1 MVLTRRAA
9 RANNSIIRWLPNEVL
24 AAIMADAS
32 TADLRALC
40 STSRLIRNITTP
52 LLYRTVILSTVPQ
65 VKCFVRT
72 MKRRAG
78 SSSPLARH
86 VRQFSMTD
94 VGNPD
99 FNIPWSL
106 FKGIT
111 SVISDLF
118 NLEELD
124 LLILLDRALEFAEML
139 LFRAYFPNLMTF
151 RYAVQWMTSVPYS
164 CRISSRTMDPSSV
177 ISSITRDTTSINY
190 ACILWHDVDDLDV
203 DVPLLHLSRL
213 GSPATVIG
221 VSTSD
226 RLRDATILAGVAT
239 HIPHVEILALRRTG
253 ITAAAR
259 ITYKF
264 TCLSVL
270 ELRDVDRGDDP
281 HDDRGTILLWGG
293 ACKSLSSIGLSPRIV
308 VSIIGSL
315 TYIPRWK
322 TLEADA

>member
-24 AAIMADAS
+24 AAVMEDAS
-32 TADLRALC
+32 TADLLALC
-40 STSRLIRNITTP
+40 STSRLIRNIATP
-52 LLYRTVILSTVPQ
+52 LLYRTVILSTVLQ

-86 VRQFSMTD
+86 VRQFSLTD

-139 LFRAYFPNLMTF
+139 LFRAYFPNLLTF
-151 RYAVQWMTSVPYS
+151 RYAVQWMTSRERFEPLFLPNLLSYNG
-164 CRISSRTMDPSSV
+164 PSSV

-213 GSPATVIG
+213 GSPVTVIG

-226 RLRDATILAGVAT
+226 RLRDATILAGVASAGQNM
-239 HIPHVEILALRRTG
+239 I
-253 ITAAAR
+253 
-259 ITYKF
+259 
-264 TCLSVL
+264 
-270 ELRDVDRGDDP
+270 
-281 HDDRGTILLWGG
+281 
-293 ACKSLSSIGLSPRIV
+293 
-308 VSIIGSL
+308 
-315 TYIPRWK
+315 
-322 TLEADA
+322 

>member
-40 STSRLIRNITTP
+40 STSRLIRNIATP

-111 SVISDLF
+111 SPLF
-118 NLEELD
+118 L
-124 LLILLDRALEFAEML
+124 
-139 LFRAYFPNLMTF
+139 PNLLS
-151 RYAVQWMTSVPYS
+151 YNG
-164 CRISSRTMDPSSV
+164 PSSV

-190 ACILWHDVDDLDV
+190 ACILWHDVDDRI
-203 DVPLLHLSRL
+203 RL

-259 ITYKF
+259 ITYEDTLEIATHLKKF

-281 HDDRGTILLWGG
+281 HDDRGTILF
-293 ACKSLSSIGLSPRIV
+293 LSSIGLNGRH
-308 VSIIGSL
+308 
-315 TYIPRWK
+315 WK
-322 TLEADA
+322 LMLGHWIYYE